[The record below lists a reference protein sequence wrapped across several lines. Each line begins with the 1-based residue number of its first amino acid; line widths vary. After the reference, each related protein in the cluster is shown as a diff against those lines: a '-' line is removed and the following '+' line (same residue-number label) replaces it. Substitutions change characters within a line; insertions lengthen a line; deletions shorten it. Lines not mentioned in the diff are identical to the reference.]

1 VYAAPT
7 LRRPNITPPQH
18 YAAPSVAVT
27 IEDRASPSFGEVTSS
42 LNRNGDGSI
51 LYIGS
56 VSVCV
61 RRPTSYAR
69 AALTNVA
76 VTWGFIACRFYSVC
90 YCSKP
95 SLCQW
100 ATFELL
106 SAPFGSAG
114 ACQFSE
120 AVSYYA
126 SHSNFQ
132 CAPQKQKAHCSQPS
146 LCQCETF
153 EPFFMHWECAG
164 ACIFSR
170 RHLLAYSSITR
181 FMTKPSVSAC
191 CHTHFQCAPATKG
204 SV

>member
-1 VYAAPT
+1 
-7 LRRPNITPPQH
+7 
-18 YAAPSVAVT
+18 
-27 IEDRASPSFGEVTSS
+27 

-126 SHSNFQ
+126 SHSFSVCTSNKKLSVANHLYISVQPLSYSSCTGSDLVHVYFLADISLRVRAARVRGSNQ
-132 CAPQKQKAHCSQPS
+132 VLLRVTLIFSVHQPQKAHGSQPS
-146 LCQCETF
+146 LYQCATF
-153 EPFFMHWECAG
+153 ELFFM
-164 ACIFSR
+164 R
-170 RHLLAYSSITR
+170 R
-181 FMTKPSVSAC
+181 K
-191 CHTHFQCAPATKG
+191 
-204 SV
+204 